1 MHLLNYQNLKNNKT
15 QQIKIPKSI
24 LLLVKVTQF
33 VSLNLITKLASVLFT
48 SPIKYKTPKR
58 ELEMD
63 SKSVQTLL
71 PVSKINKSV
80 MVYQYGTSVKK
91 VLLVH
96 GWSGRGTQLVK
107 FADELLKIGYSTVSF
122 DAPAHGK
129 SGTKTTLMP
138 EFIASILEIEK
149 KYGPFDAA
157 IGHSLGGMSLLN
169 AVKQGLNLKKLVV
182 IGSGDKVQDIL
193 NAFVLQLKIK
203 PIVAT
208 KMKENFE
215 KKFGESLEN
224 YSAHLAA
231 QKVSNPTLVIH
242 DENDYEVPFYCGKNI
257 FENLPNGEMYVTQKL
272 GHRKIL
278 GDKSVIDKTLHFI
291 LN

>member
-1 MHLLNYQNLKNNKT
+1 MKNNKT
-15 QQIKIPKSI
+15 SEIKVPVAI
-24 LLLVKVTQF
+24 LRLVKFTQF
-33 VSLNLITKLASVLFT
+33 LSINLVTKLASKLFT
-48 SPIKYKTPKR
+48 TPIKYKTPRR

-63 SKSVQTLL
+63 KNSRQYLL
-71 PVSKINKSV
+71 EIPKINKSI
-80 MVYQYGTSVKK
+80 MIYEYGTSDKK
-91 VLLVH
+91 IMLAH

-107 FADELLKIGYSTVSF
+107 FADELLKLGYSTISF

-149 KYGPFDAA
+149 KYGGFDAA

-169 AVKQGLNLKKLVV
+169 AVKQGLHLKKLVI
-182 IGSGDKVQDIL
+182 IGSGDKIQDIL
-193 NAFVLQLKIK
+193 NAFVKELKLK
-203 PIVAT
+203 PIIAN
-208 KMKENFE
+208 KMKTYFE
-215 KKFGESLEN
+215 KKYGEPMES

-231 QKVSNPTLVIH
+231 KEVKNPTLIIH
-242 DENDYEVPFYCGKNI
+242 DENDYEVPIFCGKNI
-257 FENLPNGEMYVTQKL
+257 FENLPNGELFVTQKL

-278 GDKSVIDKTLHFI
+278 GDKTVIDKTLNFI